1 MNRTPFDMVR
11 YANRLMSG
19 WYDDGDEFPRALA
32 DAHWRP
38 EEGDERIAVE
48 KRTIKM
54 KCVYPEPDDGASY
67 SWIKVMGE

>member
-1 MNRTPFDMVR
+1 MNNRPFDMVR
-11 YANRLMSG
+11 YANSLLSG
-19 WYDDGDEFPRALA
+19 WPEV
-32 DAHWRP
+32 DAERP
-38 EEGDERIAVE
+38 EEGAERIAVE